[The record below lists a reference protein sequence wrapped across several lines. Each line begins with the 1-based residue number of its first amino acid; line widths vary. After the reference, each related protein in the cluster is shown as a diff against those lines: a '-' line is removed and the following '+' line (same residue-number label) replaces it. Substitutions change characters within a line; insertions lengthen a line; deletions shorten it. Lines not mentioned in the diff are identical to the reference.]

1 MPPLFVFVAVILVLT
16 NAQSSEKK
24 INNKGYNYLHY
35 VEQNDD
41 LLKSTNIFNSCIIV
55 SYNYLIQEDTQ
66 IENELN
72 KIMMSYEEIQD
83 FEQKIAQQYVA
94 SKRIKLDAVKQ
105 CVNKQTVD
113 GSQKILSEL
122 QNKIFDAKNYY
133 HLMSGFDLKKYFDR
147 QVEYKF
153 TQDDETLSD
162 MIEEFLT
169 KLKKAQGVEEFGFND
184 LYPQMKDDQ
193 LKTKIF
199 GVALE
204 SSWLS
209 YMIFFSVAFVII
221 LIMKFAYTTLQ
232 DSQKTNSK
240 KQKKQKK

>member
-1 MPPLFVFVAVILVLT
+1 MPSLFVFVALILVLT

-24 INNKGYNYLHY
+24 LNNK
-35 VEQNDD
+35 EQSED
-41 LLKSTNIFNSCIIV
+41 LIKSTNIFNSCIIV
-55 SYNYLIQEDTQ
+55 SYNYLIQEDTK

-83 FEQKIAQQYVA
+83 LEQKIAQQYVA

-113 GSQKILSEL
+113 GAQKILSEL
-122 QNKIFDAKNYY
+122 QNRRFDAKNYY
-133 HLMSGFDLKKYFDR
+133 HLMSGFELKKYFDR

-153 TQDDETLSD
+153 TKDDDILSD

-169 KLKKAQGVEEFGFND
+169 KLKEAQGIEEYGFND
-184 LYPQMKDDQ
+184 LYPQMKDNE

-221 LIMKFAYTTLQ
+221 LIMKFAYSTLQ
-232 DSQKTNSK
+232 DSQQTNSK